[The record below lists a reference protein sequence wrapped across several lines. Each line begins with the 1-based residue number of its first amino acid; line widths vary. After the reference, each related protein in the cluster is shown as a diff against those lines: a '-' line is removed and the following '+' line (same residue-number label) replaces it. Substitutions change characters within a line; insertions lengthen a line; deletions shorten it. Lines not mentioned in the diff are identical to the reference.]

1 MGYLTWRLW
10 VDNYVKGVYA
20 VRVSGRIKP
29 ELQEQLQSRGIIYR
43 PRDLQ
48 E

>member
-1 MGYLTWRLW
+1 MMTKHALVT
-10 VDNYVKGVYA
+10 DNYVKGLYA

-29 ELQEQLQSRGIIYR
+29 ELQESLQARGIIYR